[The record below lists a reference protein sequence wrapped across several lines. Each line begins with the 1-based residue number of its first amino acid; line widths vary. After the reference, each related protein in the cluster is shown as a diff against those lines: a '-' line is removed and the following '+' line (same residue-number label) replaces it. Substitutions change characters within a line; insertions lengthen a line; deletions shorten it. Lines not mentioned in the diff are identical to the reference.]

1 MVPPPAW
8 SIGFRNV
15 TGARLTFVRCRV
27 AGGPPR
33 LTPRE
38 IVHLSAI
45 PSDGRWA
52 ARSGSITQPAAT
64 RRPARRPLPPDA
76 GAAGVVETRFFT
88 FGSPEAPFQL
98 ERGGSLGP
106 VTLAYETYGELAPDG
121 GNAILACHALSGDAH
136 AAGWSADLDAP
147 SAVDGMGADDKGI
160 VARGG
165 LGWWDGM
172 IGPGKAFDTR
182 KYFVICSNVIGSCR
196 GSTGPA
202 SIDPATH
209 KPYGSRFPLVTVGD
223 MVRAQR
229 ELLRHLGIERLLAVA
244 GGSLGGNQA
253 LQWTVA
259 YPEMVQACVA
269 IATCASLSA
278 QGIAWNEIG
287 RQAIVADPAW
297 NGGDYYDGP
306 QPDRGLSVARMI
318 GHVTYLSEQ
327 SMTARFGRQRRTEAR
342 ETASGRLESAP
353 PTAAHGDELRGPFEV
368 ESYLRHQGQR
378 FVERFD
384 ANAYLAISRAIDEF
398 DLAESAG
405 GGSLA
410 RAFEQVQASFLVLS
424 FSSDWLYPPH
434 ESQRIVAALQEAGRE
449 VTYRSLRSSYG
460 HDAFLLEEGRQ
471 TSLIRPYLARL
482 RAQSK

>member
-1 MVPPPAW
+1 M
-8 SIGFRNV
+8 
-15 TGARLTFVRCRV
+15 
-27 AGGPPR
+27 
-33 LTPRE
+33 
-38 IVHLSAI
+38 
-45 PSDGRWA
+45 
-52 ARSGSITQPAAT
+52 
-64 RRPARRPLPPDA
+64 
-76 GAAGVVETRFFT
+76 
-88 FGSPEAPFQL
+88 
-98 ERGGSLGP
+98 
-106 VTLAYETYGELAPDG
+106 TLAYETYGELAPDG

-147 SAVDGMGADDKGI
+147 SAVDGMGADEKGI

-196 GSTGPA
+196 GSTGRPR
-202 SIDPATH
+202 SNPATGR
-209 KPYGSRFPLVTVGD
+209 PYGSRFPLVTVGD

-229 ELLRHLGIERLLAVA
+229 ELLRHLGVERLLAVA

-259 YPEMVQACVA
+259 YPELVQGCVA

-287 RQAIVADPAW
+287 RQAIMADPAW

-306 QPDRGLSVARMI
+306 QPERGLAVARMI

-327 SMTARFGRQRRTEAR
+327 SMTAKFGRQRRTEAR
-342 ETASGRLESAP
+342 ETATGAGVGPANGGARRR
-353 PTAAHGDELRGPFEV
+353 AAGPFEV

-398 DLAESAG
+398 DLAQAFGRRLAG
-405 GGSLA
+405 A
-410 RAFEQVQASFLVLS
+410 AFERARASFLALS

-434 ESQRIVAALQEAGRE
+434 ESQRIIDGAEDGRPRGDLPQPALELRPRRILAGGGPPDEPDPAVPGPAAGSRLTEVRSPAVYTRIRQRGEAISWPRSEEVLRRVRRRPMSRAGR
-449 VTYRSLRSSYG
+449 
-460 HDAFLLEEGRQ
+460 
-471 TSLIRPYLARL
+471 
-482 RAQSK
+482 

>member
-1 MVPPPAW
+1 MVTWP
-8 SIGFRNV
+8 IGQPGS
-15 TGARLTFVRCRV
+15 T
-27 AGGPPR
+27 
-33 LTPRE
+33 
-38 IVHLSAI
+38 
-45 PSDGRWA
+45 
-52 ARSGSITQPAAT
+52 SITTLDVP
-64 RRPARRPLPPDA
+64 RRPARRPLPHDA
-76 GAAGVVETRFFT
+76 GAVGIAETRFFT
-88 FGSPEAPFQL
+88 FGSPDQPFLL
-98 ERGGSLGP
+98 ERGGRLGP
-106 VTLAYETYGELAPDG
+106 VTLAYETYGELAADG

-147 SAVDGMGADDKGI
+147 SAVDGMGADEKGI
-160 VARGG
+160 VPRGG

-202 SIDPATH
+202 SIEPTTGQ
-209 KPYGSRFPLVTVGD
+209 PYGSRFPLVTVAD

-229 ELLRHLGIERLLAVA
+229 ELLRHLGVERLLAVA

-253 LQWTVA
+253 LQWTLA
-259 YPEMVQACVA
+259 YPEMVAGCVA

-287 RQAIVADPAW
+287 RQAIMADPAW
-297 NGGDYYDGP
+297 NGGDYYDGA
-306 QPDRGLSVARMI
+306 QPERGLAVARMI

-327 SMTARFGRQRRTEAR
+327 SMTARFGRQRRPTHL
-342 ETASGRLESAP
+342 ASLPATPPNTPAASH
-353 PTAAHGDELRGPFEV
+353 PTATHGDARTGPFEV
-368 ESYLRHQGQR
+368 ESYLRYQGQR

-398 DLAESAG
+398 DLALAFGE
-405 GGSLA
+405 GSLEK
-410 RAFEQVQASFLVLS
+410 AFEQAQASFLALS

-434 ESQRIVAALQEAGRE
+434 ESQRIVAALEAAGRE
-449 VTYRSLRSSYG
+449 VTYRNLRSSYG

-471 TSLIRPYLARL
+471 TSLIRPFLARL
-482 RAQSK
+482 RERTRSQ

>member
-1 MVPPPAW
+1 
-8 SIGFRNV
+8 
-15 TGARLTFVRCRV
+15 
-27 AGGPPR
+27 
-33 LTPRE
+33 
-38 IVHLSAI
+38 
-45 PSDGRWA
+45 
-52 ARSGSITQPAAT
+52 
-64 RRPARRPLPPDA
+64 
-76 GAAGVVETRFFT
+76 
-88 FGSPEAPFQL
+88 
-98 ERGGSLGP
+98 
-106 VTLAYETYGELAPDG
+106 VTLAYETYGTLAPDG

-136 AAGWSADLDAP
+136 AAGWSTEADAP

-182 KYFVICSNVIGSCR
+182 NYFVICSNVIGSCR

-202 SIDPATH
+202 SMDPATG

-229 ELLRHLGIERLLAVA
+229 ELLRHLGVERLLAVA

-253 LQWTVA
+253 LEWTIA
-259 YPEMVQACVA
+259 YPEIVRGCVA

-287 RQAIVADPAW
+287 RQAITSDPAW
-297 NGGDYYDGP
+297 NGGDYYGGS
-306 QPDRGLSVARMI
+306 QPVHGLAVARMI

-327 SMTARFGRQRRTEAR
+327 SMTAKFGRQRRALDPSHLSPDHAA
-342 ETASGRLESAP
+342 TA
-353 PTAAHGDELRGPFEV
+353 THGDPTTGPFEV

-378 FVERFD
+378 FVDRFD

-398 DLAESAG
+398 DLAAAWG
-405 GGSLA
+405 HGSLTAAFERA
-410 RAFEQVQASFLVLS
+410 RAEFLTLS

-434 ESQRIVAALQEAGRE
+434 ESERIVEALRAAGRE
-449 VTYRSLRSSYG
+449 VTYRNLRSSYG

-471 TSLIRPYLARL
+471 TSLIRPFLARL
-482 RAQSK
+482 RAQAQR

>member
-1 MVPPPAW
+1 
-8 SIGFRNV
+8 
-15 TGARLTFVRCRV
+15 
-27 AGGPPR
+27 
-33 LTPRE
+33 
-38 IVHLSAI
+38 
-45 PSDGRWA
+45 
-52 ARSGSITQPAAT
+52 
-64 RRPARRPLPPDA
+64 
-76 GAAGVVETRFFT
+76 VVETRFMT
-88 FGSPEAPFQL
+88 FGSPDEPLGL
-98 ERGGSLGP
+98 ERGGRLGP

-147 SAVDGMGADDKGI
+147 SAVDGMGADEKGI
-160 VARGG
+160 VPRGG

-202 SIDPATH
+202 SIDPLTGR
-209 KPYGSRFPLVTVGD
+209 PYGSRFPLVTVGD

-229 ELLRHLGIERLLAVA
+229 ELLRHLGVERLLAVA

-253 LQWTVA
+253 LQWTLA
-259 YPEMVQACVA
+259 YPEMVQGCVA

-287 RQAIVADPAW
+287 RQAITADPAW

-306 QPDRGLSVARMI
+306 QPERGLAVARMI
-318 GHVTYLSEQ
+318 GHVTYLSEP
-327 SMTARFGRQRRTEAR
+327 SMTAKFGRRRRTEAR
-342 ETASGRLESAP
+342 ETAAGRLELDHS
-353 PTAAHGDELRGPFEV
+353 PTAALGDERLGPFEV

-398 DLAESAG
+398 DLAEAFG
-405 GGSLA
+405 EGSLE
-410 RAFEQVQASFLVLS
+410 RAFERARASFLVLS

-434 ESQRIVAALQEAGRE
+434 ESQRIVEALQAAGRE
-449 VTYRSLRSSYG
+449 VTYRNLRSSYG

-482 RAQSK
+482 RTRSQEPGARSQ

>member
-1 MVPPPAW
+1 VRPGSRPIAALDVP
-8 SIGFRNV
+8 
-15 TGARLTFVRCRV
+15 
-27 AGGPPR
+27 
-33 LTPRE
+33 
-38 IVHLSAI
+38 
-45 PSDGRWA
+45 
-52 ARSGSITQPAAT
+52 
-64 RRPARRPLPPDA
+64 RRPARRPLPLDA
-76 GAAGVVETRFFT
+76 GAVGVVQTRFFT
-88 FGSPEAPFQL
+88 IGSADQPLVL
-98 ERGGSLGP
+98 ERGGRLGP

-136 AAGWSADLDAP
+136 AAGWSVDLDAP

-160 VARGG
+160 GPRGG

-202 SIDPATH
+202 SIDPSTGR
-209 KPYGSRFPLVTVGD
+209 PFGSRFPLVTVGD
-223 MVRAQR
+223 MVRAQC
-229 ELLRHLGIERLLAVA
+229 ELLRHLGVERLLAVA

-259 YPEMVQACVA
+259 YPEMVAGCVA

-297 NGGDYYDGP
+297 NGGDYYDGV
-306 QPDRGLSVARMI
+306 QPERGLAVARMI

-327 SMTARFGRQRRTEAR
+327 SMTAKFGRQRRSEAR
-342 ETASGRLESAP
+342 ETASGRLEWAP
-353 PTAAHGDELRGPFEV
+353 ATATHGDERTGPFEV

-398 DLAESAG
+398 DLAEAFG
-405 GGSLA
+405 DGSLA
-410 RAFEQVQASFLVLS
+410 RAFEQARASFLTLS

-434 ESQRIVAALQEAGRE
+434 ESQRIVAALEAAGRE
-449 VTYRSLRSSYG
+449 VTYRNLRSSYG

-471 TSLIRPYLARL
+471 TSLIRPFLARL
-482 RAQSK
+482 RERTR

>member
-1 MVPPPAW
+1 
-8 SIGFRNV
+8 
-15 TGARLTFVRCRV
+15 
-27 AGGPPR
+27 
-33 LTPRE
+33 
-38 IVHLSAI
+38 
-45 PSDGRWA
+45 
-52 ARSGSITQPAAT
+52 
-64 RRPARRPLPPDA
+64 
-76 GAAGVVETRFFT
+76 
-88 FGSPEAPFQL
+88 
-98 ERGGSLGP
+98 

-136 AAGWSADLDAP
+136 AAGWSTEANAP

-182 KYFVICSNVIGSCR
+182 HYFVICSNVIGSCR

-202 SIDPATH
+202 SVDPSTG

-229 ELLRHLGIERLLAVA
+229 ELLRHLGVTRLLAVA

-253 LQWTVA
+253 LEWTIA
-259 YPEMVQACVA
+259 YPEMVAGCVA

-287 RQAIVADPAW
+287 RQAITSDPAW
-297 NGGDYYDGP
+297 TGGDYSGGP
-306 QPDRGLSVARMI
+306 QPERGLAVARMI

-327 SMTARFGRQRRTEAR
+327 SMTAKFGRQRRLPDPSHLSPEHQ
-342 ETASGRLESAP
+342 
-353 PTAAHGDELRGPFEV
+353 PTAAHGDPSAGPFEV
-368 ESYLRHQGQR
+368 ESYLRYQGQR
-378 FVERFD
+378 FVDRFD

-398 DLAESAG
+398 DLAAAWG
-405 GGSLA
+405 HGSLTTAFERA
-410 RAFEQVQASFLVLS
+410 RAEFLTLS

-434 ESQRIVAALQEAGRE
+434 ESERIVEALRAAGRT
-449 VTYRSLRSSYG
+449 VTYRNLRSSYG

-471 TSLIRPYLARL
+471 TSLIRPFLARL
-482 RAQSK
+482 REQTRR

>member
-1 MVPPPAW
+1 VQPGSTLIASLDVP
-8 SIGFRNV
+8 
-15 TGARLTFVRCRV
+15 
-27 AGGPPR
+27 
-33 LTPRE
+33 
-38 IVHLSAI
+38 
-45 PSDGRWA
+45 
-52 ARSGSITQPAAT
+52 

-76 GAAGVVETRFFT
+76 GAVGVVETRSFS
-88 FGSPEAPFQL
+88 FGSAAEPLLL
-98 ERGGSLGP
+98 ERGGRLDA
-106 VTLAYETYGELAPDG
+106 VTLAYETYGTLAADG

-136 AAGWSADLDAP
+136 AAGWSSDADAP
-147 SAVDGMGADDKGI
+147 SAVDGMGADEKGI
-160 VARGG
+160 VPRGG

-196 GSTGPA
+196 GSTGP
-202 SIDPATH
+202 SSVDPATGR
-209 KPYGSRFPLVTVGD
+209 PYGSRFPLVTVGD

-229 ELLRHLGIERLLAVA
+229 ELLRHLGVERLLAVA

-259 YPEMVQACVA
+259 YPEMVAGCVA

-287 RQAIVADPAW
+287 RQAITADPAW
-297 NGGDYYDGP
+297 KGGDYYGGP
-306 QPDRGLSVARMI
+306 QPERGLAVARMI

-342 ETASGRLESAP
+342 ETASGRLESP
-353 PTAAHGDELRGPFEV
+353 PASAAQGDPRLGPFEV
-368 ESYLRHQGQR
+368 ESYLRHQGRR
-378 FVERFD
+378 FVDRFD
-384 ANAYLAISRAIDEF
+384 ANSYLAISRAIDEF
-398 DLAESAG
+398 DLAEAFG

-410 RAFEQVQASFLVLS
+410 RAFERAEASFLALS

-434 ESQRIVAALQEAGRE
+434 ESQRIVAALEAAGRE
-449 VTYRSLRSSYG
+449 VTYRNLRSSYG

-471 TSLIRPYLARL
+471 TSLVRPFLARL
-482 RAQSK
+482 RERTRGR

>member
-1 MVPPPAW
+1 
-8 SIGFRNV
+8 
-15 TGARLTFVRCRV
+15 
-27 AGGPPR
+27 
-33 LTPRE
+33 
-38 IVHLSAI
+38 
-45 PSDGRWA
+45 
-52 ARSGSITQPAAT
+52 
-64 RRPARRPLPPDA
+64 
-76 GAAGVVETRFFT
+76 VVETRFFT
-88 FGSPEAPFQL
+88 FGSASEPFAL
-98 ERGGSLGP
+98 ERGGHLGP

-160 VARGG
+160 GPRGG

-182 KYFVICSNVIGSCR
+182 TYFVICSNVIGSCR

-202 SIDPATH
+202 TLDPETGR
-209 KPYGSRFPLVTVGD
+209 PYGSRFPLVTVGD

-229 ELLRHLGIERLLAVA
+229 ELLRHLGVERLLAVA

-253 LQWTVA
+253 LQWTLA
-259 YPEMVQACVA
+259 YPDLVQSCVA

-287 RQAIVADPAW
+287 RQAITGDPAW
-297 NGGDYYDGP
+297 KGGDYYGGP
-306 QPDRGLSVARMI
+306 HPERGLAVARMI

-327 SMTARFGRQRRTEAR
+327 SMTSKFGRQRRTEAR
-342 ETASGRLESAP
+342 ETAAGRLESAP
-353 PTAAHGDELRGPFEV
+353 PTAAFGDERAGPFEV

-398 DLAESAG
+398 DLAEAFG
-405 GGSLA
+405 DGSLA
-410 RAFEQVQASFLVLS
+410 RAFERARATFLVLS

-434 ESQRIVAALQEAGRE
+434 ESQRITQALQTAGRE
-449 VTYRSLRSSYG
+449 VMYRNMRSSYG
-460 HDAFLLEEGRQ
+460 HDAYMLEESRQ

-482 RAQSK
+482 RARRQETGDRRQ

>member
-1 MVPPPAW
+1 M
-8 SIGFRNV
+8 
-15 TGARLTFVRCRV
+15 
-27 AGGPPR
+27 
-33 LTPRE
+33 
-38 IVHLSAI
+38 
-45 PSDGRWA
+45 
-52 ARSGSITQPAAT
+52 
-64 RRPARRPLPPDA
+64 RRPMRRPLPPDA
-76 GAAGVVETRFFT
+76 GAAGVVETRYFT
-88 FGSPEAPFQL
+88 FGSTDEPFQL
-98 ERGGSLGP
+98 ERGGRLGQ
-106 VTLAYETYGELAPDG
+106 VTIAYETYGELAADG
-121 GNAILACHALSGDAH
+121 GNAIRACHALSGDAH
-136 AAGWSADLDAP
+136 AAGWSSDQDAP
-147 SAVDGMGADDKGI
+147 SAVDGIGADEKGI

-202 SIDPATH
+202 SIDPASGR
-209 KPYGSRFPLVTVGD
+209 PYGSRFPLVTVGD

-229 ELLRHLGIERLLAVA
+229 ELLRHLGVDRLLAVT

-259 YPEMVQACVA
+259 YPDMVAGCVA

-287 RQAIVADPAW
+287 RQAIMGDPAW
-297 NGGDYYDGP
+297 NGGDYYGGP
-306 QPDRGLSVARMI
+306 QPERGLAVARMI

-327 SMTARFGRQRRTEAR
+327 SMTARFGRQRRPGGRA
-342 ETASGRLESAP
+342 TAPLSLA
-353 PTAAHGDELRGPFEV
+353 TAALGDEHAGPFEV
-368 ESYLRHQGQR
+368 EGYLRYQGQR

-398 DLAESAG
+398 DLAAAFG
-405 GGSLA
+405 GGSLE
-410 RAFEQVQASFLVLS
+410 RAFERARASFLALS

-434 ESQRIVAALQEAGRE
+434 ESQRIVAALEAAGRE
-449 VTYRSLRSSYG
+449 VTYRNLRSSYG

-471 TSLIRPYLARL
+471 TSLIRPFLARL
-482 RAQSK
+482 RERTRRR

>member
-1 MVPPPAW
+1 V
-8 SIGFRNV
+8 
-15 TGARLTFVRCRV
+15 
-27 AGGPPR
+27 
-33 LTPRE
+33 
-38 IVHLSAI
+38 
-45 PSDGRWA
+45 
-52 ARSGSITQPAAT
+52 AT
-64 RRPARRPLPPDA
+64 RSL
-76 GAAGVVETRFFT
+76 T
-88 FGSPEAPFQL
+88 FGSPDRPFQL
-98 ERGGSLGP
+98 ERGGRLGP
-106 VTLAYETYGELAPDG
+106 VTIAYETYGELAPDG

-136 AAGWSADLDAP
+136 AAGWSADQDAP
-147 SAVDGMGADDKGI
+147 SAVDGMGADEKGI
-160 VARGG
+160 VPRGG

-182 KYFVICSNVIGSCR
+182 HYFVICSNVIGSCR

-202 SIDPATH
+202 STDPATGR
-209 KPYGSRFPLVTVGD
+209 PYGSRFPLVTVGD

-229 ELLRHLGIERLLAVA
+229 ELLAHLGVERLLAVT

-253 LQWTVA
+253 LEWTVA
-259 YPEMVQACVA
+259 YPELVAGCVA

-287 RQAIVADPAW
+287 RQAIMADPAW
-297 NGGDYYDGP
+297 KGGDYYGGP
-306 QPDRGLSVARMI
+306 QPERGLAVARMI

-327 SMTARFGRQRRTEAR
+327 SMTARFGRHRRPTGGPAP
-342 ETASGRLESAP
+342 AAP
-353 PTAAHGDELRGPFEV
+353 PTATVGDQAAGPFEV

-398 DLAESAG
+398 DLGGAYG

-410 RAFEQVQASFLVLS
+410 RAFDRARASFLALS

-434 ESQRIVAALQEAGRE
+434 ESQRIVAALEAAGRE
-449 VTYRSLRSSYG
+449 VTYRNLRSSYG

-471 TSLIRPYLARL
+471 TSLIRPFLARL
-482 RAQSK
+482 RERTRRQGAGRTMP

>member
-1 MVPPPAW
+1 M
-8 SIGFRNV
+8 
-15 TGARLTFVRCRV
+15 
-27 AGGPPR
+27 
-33 LTPRE
+33 
-38 IVHLSAI
+38 
-45 PSDGRWA
+45 
-52 ARSGSITQPAAT
+52 
-64 RRPARRPLPPDA
+64 
-76 GAAGVVETRFFT
+76 
-88 FGSPEAPFQL
+88 
-98 ERGGSLGP
+98 ERGGRLES

-136 AAGWSADLDAP
+136 AAGWSTEANAP

-182 KYFVICSNVIGSCR
+182 HYFVICSNVIGSCR

-202 SIDPATH
+202 SVDPATG
-209 KPYGSRFPLVTVGD
+209 KRYGSRFPLVTVGD

-229 ELLRHLGIERLLAVA
+229 NLLSHLGVERLLAVA

-253 LQWTVA
+253 LEWTIA
-259 YPEMVQACVA
+259 YPEMVAGCVA

-287 RQAIVADPAW
+287 RQAITSDPAW
-297 NGGDYYDGP
+297 SGGDYYGGP
-306 QPDRGLSVARMI
+306 QPERGLAVARMI

-327 SMTARFGRQRRTEAR
+327 SMTEKFGRQRRLPDPSHLSSEHQ
-342 ETASGRLESAP
+342 
-353 PTAAHGDELRGPFEV
+353 PTAAHGDPSVGPFEV
-368 ESYLRHQGQR
+368 ESYLRYQGQR
-378 FVERFD
+378 FVDRFD

-398 DLAESAG
+398 DLAAAWG
-405 GGSLA
+405 HGSLETAFERA
-410 RAFEQVQASFLVLS
+410 RARFLTLS

-434 ESQRIVAALQEAGRE
+434 ESERIVTALRAAGRE
-449 VTYRSLRSSYG
+449 VTYRNLRSSYG

-471 TSLIRPYLARL
+471 TSLIRPFLARL
-482 RAQSK
+482 REQTRG